1 MPHPTPTGRRRSGVA
16 APALVRG
23 KTPLDDLDI
32 SLRLLCTGSK
42 PLAVDGRRLGHGLP
56 RRMIPLHELA
66 SVLMHPSTSFQA
78 REAAWRLLVTNAR
91 TGDDKWIVGA
101 VGVALPGLRR
111 AAGRLARAT
120 SRTDVQLNLLEAF
133 TAELA
138 TVDLDTPRICAR
150 LCNAA
155 YVAARKA
162 LTAEE
167 AAASGEA
174 SAGFGSTLPP
184 RPYGHPDFVLARA
197 AAAGVIT
204 AQEAELIGGTYLE
217 QTSLAAYADR
227 VGMSR
232 RAAYS
237 RRGQA
242 VAKLVAAIRAGRLT
256 DPDAE
261 VIAEATLTT
270 VLGADTTRHRP

>member
-1 MPHPTPTGRRRSGVA
+1 MPHHTPTGPRRDGVT

-23 KTPLDDLDI
+23 KTPLDDLEI
-32 SLRLLCTGSK
+32 SLRLLCTGPE

-56 RRMIPLHELA
+56 RRPIPLHELA
-66 SVLMHPSTSFQA
+66 SVLMHPATGFEA

-91 TGDDKWIVGA
+91 TGDDKWVVGA

-120 SRTDVQLNLLEAF
+120 SRTDVQLDLLEGF
-133 TAELA
+133 TKELA
-138 TVDLDTPRICAR
+138 TVDLDSPRICAR

-174 SAGFGSTLPP
+174 NAGFGSTLPP

-197 AAAGVIT
+197 VAAGVLT
-204 AQEAELIGGTYLE
+204 AADAELIGGTYLE
-217 QTSLAAYADR
+217 ETTLAEYADR
-227 VGMSR
+227 VGLSR
-232 RAAYS
+232 WAAY
-237 RRGQA
+237 RRRSQA
-242 VAKLVAAIRAGRLT
+242 VARLVAALHAGRLG

-270 VLGADTTRHRP
+270 VIGATTTRHRP